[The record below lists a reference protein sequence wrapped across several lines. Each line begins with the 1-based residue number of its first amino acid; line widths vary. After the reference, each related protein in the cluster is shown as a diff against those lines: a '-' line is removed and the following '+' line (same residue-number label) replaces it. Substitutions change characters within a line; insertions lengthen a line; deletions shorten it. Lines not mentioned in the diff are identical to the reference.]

1 MACHDDLGTVY
12 CPNCAI
18 IKEKMTQLQIWE
30 HMLKKREAEL
40 DKELGL
46 LRVSKLKKFGT

>member
-18 IKEKMTQLQIWE
+18 INEKKKQLEIWE
-30 HMLKKREAEL
+30 NNLAKREAEL
-40 DKELGL
+40 EKEIEFI
-46 LRVSKLKKFGT
+46 RKNRIY